1 MFDLQNTTVITGVL
15 SALAFVI
22 TIIVEL
28 TKELPL
34 IKRIPTKLWT
44 ITISIIVCITAVIVY
59 VAITAIKFQWYYIA
73 LTFLAAFIVAY
84 IAMYGWKNT
93 KELYD
98 RFKNKSN

>member
-1 MFDLQNTTVITGVL
+1 MFDLQNTTIITGVL